1 MLKDFKKF
9 IMKGNAV
16 DLAIAVVIGAAFGT
30 IVTSLVK
37 DLITPLIGAIGGK
50 PDFSG
55 LTFSINH
62 SKFLY
67 GDFINALVSFL
78 LIASA
83 VFFFV
88 IQPLN
93 KFEALAS
100 RRKTPEDPIDRKC
113 PECLSSISKAAS
125 RCLYCT
131 AKVKPIT
138 KS

>member
-100 RRKTPEDPIDRKC
+100 RRKTPEDPDRK
-113 PECLSSISKAAS
+113 S
-125 RCLYCT
+125 
-131 AKVKPIT
+131 VV
-138 KS
+138 